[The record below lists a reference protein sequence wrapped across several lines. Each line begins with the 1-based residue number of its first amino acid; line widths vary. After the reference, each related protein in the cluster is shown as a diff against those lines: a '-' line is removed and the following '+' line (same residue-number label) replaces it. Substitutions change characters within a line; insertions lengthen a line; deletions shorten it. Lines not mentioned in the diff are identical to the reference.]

1 MLKYRL
7 FVLLFVTSVVLFL
20 VGLFAAIVLLVLA
33 GTIMLT
39 ALFVTRRS
47 FIPVQEEED
56 S

>member
-20 VGLFAAIVLLVLA
+20 VGLFAAVVPLVLA
-33 GTIMLT
+33 GAIMLA
-39 ALFVTRRS
+39 ALFVTRHS
-47 FIPVQEEED
+47 FIRVQGEEV